1 LILVKRFQY
10 RNRCA
15 TLPYFFW
22 TLGEC
27 DVAAAAVCKKNTRDI
42 GCVVGNGA
50 DYQGIANVS
59 KTGLPCLGWNDPR
72 IRHVQAIPSR
82 AAVAVLDSAAA
93 KSSPRSSL
101 TANSGKGVL
110 LIVSNYV

>member
-1 LILVKRFQY
+1 MILVKRFQY

-50 DYQGIANVS
+50 DYQGISNVS

-72 IRHVQAIPSR
+72 IRHVQAIPS
-82 AAVAVLDSAAA
+82 
-93 KSSPRSSL
+93 PRSSL
-101 TANSGKGVL
+101 TANSGKETIHCIKFCRTYL
-110 LIVSNYV
+110 MILFRFET